1 MISVPIDRIVPLT
14 DARDNFS
21 RLISDIETLSDG
33 LYVLTKGGKPAIA
46 LINIKYLEEIM
57 DGKIGENH
65 ESRITNA
72 GSDHKPEISRKVHE
86 PIHRPAPVKLPEL
99 PKPPIVSKPDFA
111 KATTDKPNFEVPRI
125 TTAPI
130 GPSAEIT
137 STPLLSTGL
146 PSTQLGVNGVNQLP
160 GASLPSSNYDVKPTI
175 NPTWTGEEAT
185 AKPLAPSSLAPS
197 QSPTSFAPVPKP
209 EASSQLPV
217 APPAGGLPPIAQLDK
232 PSPLDS
238 ALGKPPPPPTPSKPT
253 INPWPIIPPRSPQVT
268 EKGYESTTTVPPR
281 RDDAR
286 DTSPA
291 TVPPRP
297 VNTALPLA
305 PSSLAPSP
313 SSFTTVPKPEA
324 SSPSTGLPSTQLGV
338 NGVNPLPEASYPKMV
353 APPPPP
359 PPSSLPRIPSSFQT
373 VPVPINGNKPPT
385 TAPAPL
391 PPPPITTAPA
401 PFANTS
407 PEAPVVTPSTPLG
420 TNPKPADS
428 ISFDQPPTT
437 IPEPGEDLPMPSAS
451 TSNQLLAT
459 STDSVPAPKPE
470 ASSQLPVAPPQG
482 QASVQD
488 LEI

>member
-57 DGKIGENH
+57 TNGPAANH
-65 ESRITNA
+65 ELRITKHE
-72 GSDHKPEISRKVHE
+72 SDHKPEVSHKVHE
-86 PIHRPAPVKLPEL
+86 PIHRPTPVKLQELPNPPAAPIL
-99 PKPPIVSKPDFA
+99 PKPS
-111 KATTDKPNFEVPRI
+111 FEVPRI

-137 STPLLSTGL
+137 STSLGL
-146 PSTQLGVNGVNQLP
+146 NAPKV
-160 GASLPSSNYDVKPTI
+160 ASPYNNYDVKPTV
-175 NPTWTGEEAT
+175 NPTWTGEEANT
-185 AKPLAPSSLAPS
+185 KPLAPSSLAPS
-197 QSPTSFAPVPKP
+197 INPSSFAPTPKP
-209 EASSQLPV
+209 AASSPSIPLGVNQLPDT
-217 APPAGGLPPIAQLDK
+217 PPAGGLPPIAQFDK
-232 PSPLDS
+232 PFS
-238 ALGKPPPPPTPSKPT
+238 PPPPPTPSKPV

-268 EKGYESTTTVPPR
+268 EKGYESSTTIPPRATSEQGIRDTSTVPPR

-286 DTSPA
+286 DTSFA

-313 SSFTTVPKPEA
+313 SSFTPVPKPEA
-324 SSPSTGLPSTQLGV
+324 SSPPPVASLPD
-338 NGVNPLPEASYPKMV
+338 ASYPKMV

-373 VPVPINGNKPPT
+373 VPVPINGSKPPT

-401 PFANTS
+401 PFAS
-407 PEAPVVTPSTPLG
+407 STPAVP
-420 TNPKPADS
+420 TVTPKPADS
-428 ISFDQPPTT
+428 IAFDQPPTT
-437 IPEPGEDLPMPSAS
+437 IPEPGEDLPVPSAIKTETPALVS
-451 TSNQLLAT
+451 TPT
-459 STDSVPAPKPE
+459 VTPVPAD
-470 ASSQLPVAPPQG
+470 ATPPQG